1 MKPVG
6 TKARAPR
13 TKKHAPTRGSWGGFV
28 ILPRADGV
36 LHVRL
41 TGLLSPERI
50 QELRASLRA
59 YRREASLTSFVLLD
73 ATHVIQFSAEI
84 AQQLLQ
90 EEYRWRSEGIVTLW
104 LGLSLYMANLLVLV
118 GSDHHISLLS
128 DLETAL
134 VAVDSVAN
142 LPSTAARAR
151 LQAWDIMRH

>member
-1 MKPVG
+1 MKPFNASTG
-6 TKARAPR
+6 TPR
-13 TKKHAPTRGSWGGFV
+13 SKKRVPATGSWGGFV

-50 QELRASLRA
+50 QELRTSLRA
-59 YRREASLTSFVLLD
+59 YRRDASRATFVLLD
-73 ATHVIQFSAEI
+73 ATHMVQFSTEI

-90 EEYRWRSEGIVTLW
+90 EEYRWRSEGVVTLW

-118 GSDHHISLLS
+118 GSDQHISLLS

-134 VAVDSVAN
+134 VAVEMVAN
-142 LPSTAARAR
+142 LPSAVARAR

>member
-1 MKPVG
+1 MKSVEGKTRISSASVQAPA
-6 TKARAPR
+6 AR
-13 TKKHAPTRGSWGGFV
+13 SWGGFV
-28 ILPRADGV
+28 ILPRAKGV

-50 QELRASLRA
+50 QDLRMSLSACRQ
-59 YRREASLTSFVLLD
+59 RDGSTTFVLLD
-73 ATHVIQFSAEI
+73 ATHLAQFSQEV
-84 AQQLLQ
+84 AQQLLH

-118 GSDHHISLLS
+118 GSDHKISLLS

-134 VAVDSVAN
+134 VAVDSVAG
-142 LPSTAARAR
+142 LPAAAAHAR